1 MMCLLHLFAVAH
13 PGASRSSFKE
23 KRPTWVAKDFS
34 LSWMNASIEPT
45 PPSLERG
52 HDTQVIAGFFGW
64 DPPKGPKY
72 PQKKMVVDLGLQ
84 PIFGP
89 FLYTTSLFKTGWFP
103 PLLARLLVKI
113 PFGQVPHLLC
123 FLPKNLDHQPTKP
136 WEKKKTKSQGFL
148 SAQHLNIRKIIRISP
163 KVKWCQVKII
173 IFVPKKSSENSEN
186 PPKKVKWTTP
196 PRDFKGKPS
205 GSGRSPAFAVAPKA
219 WSNGTPVSPASPAID
234 RMATE
239 SQASTTW
246 RRFLDFWIS
255 GVSGFLD
262 FWMSGCNP
270 KSSWTPKQ
278 YGDFVI
284 KNGTKWFNRTIKM
297 GLIVSYWCDSCL

>member
-13 PGASRSSFKE
+13 PGAIRSSFKE

-52 HDTQVIAGFFGW
+52 HDTQNSGIFRMGSPKRTKISKKNGGGFGATTHFW
-64 DPPKGPKY
+64 TFFVY
-72 PQKKMVVDLGLQ
+72 HQSVKMG
-84 PIFGP
+84 G
-89 FLYTTSLFKTGWFP
+89 FP
-103 PLLARLLVKI
+103 SLLARLLVKI
-113 PFGQVPHLLC
+113 PFGQFPHLLC
-123 FLPKNLDHQPTKP
+123 FLPRKLDHQLTNP
-136 WEKKKTKSQGFL
+136 EKKKHRNLRFFL
-148 SAQHLNIRKIIRISP
+148 SAQWKH
-163 KVKWCQVKII
+163 
-173 IFVPKKSSENSEN
+173 PKKSSECAIKSQVKTVKTLH
-186 PPKKVKWTTP
+186 KKSWKTL

-205 GSGRSPAFAVAPKA
+205 GNGRSPAFAVAPKA

-255 GVSGFLD
+255 GCVV
-262 FWMSGCNP
+262 P
-270 KSSWTPKQ
+270 KSSTPKKKN
-278 YGDFVI
+278 VI
-284 KNGTKWFNRTIKM
+284 LLKTAQN
-297 GLIVSYWCDSCL
+297 DSRGP